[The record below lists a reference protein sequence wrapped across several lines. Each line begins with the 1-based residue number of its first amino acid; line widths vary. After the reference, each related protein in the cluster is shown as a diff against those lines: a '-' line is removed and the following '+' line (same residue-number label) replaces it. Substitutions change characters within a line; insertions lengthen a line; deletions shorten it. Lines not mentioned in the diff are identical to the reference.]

1 MDFLEVRIKHDL
13 FNIVYRGFEFP
24 PKYNEITPE
33 ENSYSSDEE
42 EKKKK

>member
-13 FNIVYRGFEFP
+13 FHIVYRGFEFP
-24 PKYNEITPE
+24 PKYNDITPE
-33 ENSYSSDEE
+33 ETSYSSDED